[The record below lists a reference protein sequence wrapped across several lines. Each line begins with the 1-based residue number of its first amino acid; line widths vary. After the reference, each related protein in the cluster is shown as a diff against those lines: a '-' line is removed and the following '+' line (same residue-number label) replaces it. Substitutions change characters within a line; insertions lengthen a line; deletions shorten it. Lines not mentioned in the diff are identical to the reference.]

1 MRFTRRRFL
10 GLAAGLATVAG
21 ASAYWSR
28 IMPNVRYVGP
38 VSDHFDGE
46 RFFDPDGAPPK
57 GRGDL
62 LRWQWEG
69 GRAAWPAWAPSPFSD
84 VPPARVTSGVRLSFV
99 GHVSWLIQTAGL
111 NILVDPVWSQRV
123 SPSPTVGPA
132 RLHPVPIA
140 VSQLP
145 ALSAV
150 VISHDHYDHLDLA
163 TVRRLV
169 ATQSAPFLVPLGM
182 GSMILN
188 AAILAV
194 AVVLFPLEAVLYTL
208 VYVALSSRITDA
220 VFHGLTKRQAAIII
234 SDRWEEIARELTT
247 DHRIGITRIDGWGGY
262 QRTGK
267 TILYSVINRK
277 NMSLLK
283 RVVLDKDP
291 SAFIAIMTAEDVTGV
306 EVGNQPHW

>member
-1 MRFTRRRFL
+1 MKKRLAEFARHTALLTLGSALCALAVKGILLPQGFL
-10 GLAAGLATVAG
+10 SRGLTGAALIVHY
-21 ASAYWSR
+21 AY
-28 IMPNVRYVGP
+28 PALPVGTAYLLMNIP
-38 VSDHFDGE
+38 VFCLGW
-46 RFFDPDGAPPK
+46 R
-57 GRGDL
+57 
-62 LRWQWEG
+62 
-69 GRAAWPAWAPSPFSD
+69 
-84 VPPARVTSGVRLSFV
+84 FV
-99 GHVSWLIQTAGL
+99 GKRFALYSLWGMVIYSGL
-111 NILVDPVWSQRV
+111 LYAMTFRIE
-123 SPSPTVGPA
+123 
-132 RLHPVPIA
+132 IA
-140 VSQLP
+140 DKM
-145 ALSAV
+145 LSAV
-150 VISHDHYDHLDLA
+150 VAGALSGA
-163 TVRRLV
+163 GV
-169 ATQSAPFLVPLGM
+169 AIVLRSYGSTGGAEILSVILRKLFLIPLGT

-262 QRTGK
+262 QRTSK

-291 SAFIAIMTAEDVTGV
+291 SAFVAIMTAEDVTGV